1 MKSDIVLRSMNKG
14 YISMHLWSGI
24 WSIMFVYI
32 AEWLADIG
40 DVTENAD
47 VFFFSAAGL
56 YILCAAVAI
65 TLILNLH
72 AAAYGARDVVILSH
86 GNDGFL
92 EKLMITSY
100 GFPFSVNKKQ
110 VSFNRIVEIEVDQSS
125 IDRTINMGSLSLK
138 LVTFTNAQAIE
149 ESITIYAISNPH
161 EMKGL
166 IEKSLP
172 GHEGLLIKKC

>member
-14 YISMHLWSGI
+14 YISMHLWSCI
-24 WSIMFVYI
+24 WSIVFIYI
-32 AEWLADIG
+32 GGRLADIG
-40 DVTENAD
+40 DATQNAH
-47 VFFFSAAGL
+47 VFFFSAAGV
-56 YILCAAVAI
+56 YILGTAVAI
-65 TLILNLH
+65 IFIFNLY

-92 EKLMITSY
+92 GKLVITSY
-100 GFPFSVNKKQ
+100 GFPFSVNRRQ

-161 EMKGL
+161 GIKSL

-172 GHEGLLIKKC
+172 DHEGLMIKK